1 VPSRRCGGEEKHI
14 GGPVGIVPIA
24 AFRRGRADSAI
35 QAAIE
40 HLPLTHPGAKM
51 ESAASLSTPILL
63 DLQREISTRK
73 NEVEDR
79 DLMIFEIL
87 ELGASRMNGA
97 ELDLHTAASLRKRF
111 DVSPKAFALIL
122 VGKDSGIK
130 LKRDDFNGLEEI
142 FRLIDS
148 MPMRQNEMRHKG
160 QGSS

>member
-1 VPSRRCGGEEKHI
+1 MLGSTDLKMATWMIIALAGTFSISTFGAAQPSEMDFEPFKWKKRLLLVFA
-14 GGPVGIVPIA
+14 PQSSDPLFA
-24 AFRRGRADSAI
+24 A
-35 QAAIE
+35 
-40 HLPLTHPGAKM
+40 
-51 ESAASLSTPILL
+51 
-63 DLQREISTRK
+63 LQREISTRM

-79 DLMIFEIL
+79 DLVIFEIL

-97 ELDLHTAASLRKRF
+97 ELDPHTAASLRKRF

-148 MPMRQNEMRHKG
+148 MPMRRNEMRHKG
-160 QGSS
+160 QGS

>member
-1 VPSRRCGGEEKHI
+1 MLTMLGSSDLKMATWMI
-14 GGPVGIVPIA
+14 IA
-24 AFRRGRADSAI
+24 LAGAFSI
-35 QAAIE
+35 ST
-40 HLPLTHPGAKM
+40 L
-51 ESAASLSTPILL
+51 SAAQPSEMDFEQFKWKKRLL
-63 DLQREISTRK
+63 LVFAPQSSDPLFAALQREISTRK
-73 NEVEDR
+73 NEVENR
-79 DLMIFEIL
+79 DLVIFEIL

-97 ELDLHTAASLRKRF
+97 ELDPHTAAVLRKRF

-160 QGSS
+160 QGS